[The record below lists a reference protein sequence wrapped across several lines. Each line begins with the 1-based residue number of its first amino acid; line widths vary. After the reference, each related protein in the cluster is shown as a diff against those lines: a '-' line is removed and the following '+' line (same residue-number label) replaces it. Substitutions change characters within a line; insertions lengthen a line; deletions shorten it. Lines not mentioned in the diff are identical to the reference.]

1 VVRPSIKAVF
11 SVARGPFP
19 VTAVAFGS
27 ALHIIVAVGFIHLDL
42 LLEGSPLWLGLAL
55 AVILVLPR
63 LLPPA
68 TAVDVSVLTPVT
80 EADANSVGY
89 ATASARTFRVEL
101 SYLDLLLLLPP
112 IPTAGGPCGTPE
124 SESFT
129 DNIPF
134 IDKVLLPYGPCA
146 GSRTLTFLVSKCK

>member
-1 VVRPSIKAVF
+1 M
-11 SVARGPFP
+11 
-19 VTAVAFGS
+19 
-27 ALHIIVAVGFIHLDL
+27 
-42 LLEGSPLWLGLAL
+42 
-55 AVILVLPR
+55 ILVLPR

-68 TAVDVSVLTPVT
+68 TAVDVSPLTPVT

-101 SYLDLLLLLPP
+101 SYLGLLLLLPP
-112 IPTAGGPCGTPE
+112 IPTAGGPCGTLE

-129 DNIPF
+129 DNIPC

-146 GSRTLTFLVSKCK
+146 GSRTLTFLVSKYKYITSLIEYYYIRKALFFRAKLIYMFLLAGALLI